1 MEELLKILVVDDD
14 QVDRMAVRR
23 SLQAAGLKV
32 ELQEVHDC
40 AAAIALLQAQAFDCV
55 FLDYRLPDAD
65 GLTLV
70 QAVRHLG
77 IKVPLV
83 VLTGQGDEQTAVKL
97 IKAGAADY
105 LSKAN
110 LSPDSLSRS
119 LLNTI
124 RIHRA
129 EMQAEEARQQLRES
143 EERFRSLVQNSSDI
157 VTIIDTNGTVY
168 YASPSV
174 ESILGYQPEDLVGK
188 CAFEALHPEDAPKV
202 LTTIGKLI
210 QKPGMIMPI
219 EFRFRHA
226 NGTWIYLEAVGN
238 NRLGDPSIKGVVVN
252 SRDIT
257 ERKRA
262 ESEYQEALV
271 ALDQSEA
278 RFRRLAESN
287 MIGIIVADLHSNIIE
302 ANAAFLKMVGYT
314 REELL
319 AGHLHWSEMTP
330 PEYKPM
336 DERAIEELRTSGVC
350 SPWEKEYIR
359 KDGSRISILIG
370 AALLE
375 GSQETAICFVLEITE
390 RKWVEKALQE
400 SVRNARQY
408 TTQLRGLTDA
418 ALAMNAALSVEGVLE
433 VITEQARTII
443 GAHQAITSLM
453 LDETGLQTI
462 NTISVSDKYAAWR
475 QRDKLLDGTG
485 IYSLVWSMNQP
496 MRMTQAELEAHP
508 VWRSFNEAV
517 DNHPPLRG
525 WLAAPLTGRSGHNI
539 GLIQLSD
546 KYENEFT
553 ENDEAM
559 IVQLAQMASVAI
571 ENAQLYRE
579 AQKVGENLRQAIVIL
594 GEQQQQLR
602 TLQHLTNLLN
612 QSLADLP
619 ALLQVMVSAVCDAI
633 PEAQF
638 CLIGLYDLQRNCLKL
653 TATAGVSTEKLQ
665 RAVSLYTRD
674 GLLGQVFLTGG
685 ARKLQGEALNSD
697 QSEDM
702 PASMCAVAIES
713 SQARRL
719 GVLAIGNWEDPL
731 AFDEEDCY
739 LLGGFGEQAAI
750 AINNAQLIN
759 TLEEREERLAKQ
771 NEILAHQN
779 RELEHQRQQIQL
791 QNLKLIEATQLKSQF
806 LATMSH
812 ELRTPINAIT
822 GFSQLMLRQ
831 RQNPLN
837 SQQVDMVERILNNGK
852 NLLALINDIL
862 DLSKIE
868 AGRMELQ
875 LEEINLV
882 QLVRIT
888 VEELRSLAE
897 EKQLTLQVH
906 APLENLKI
914 INDSTR
920 LRQILVNLISN
931 AIKFTEVGSVQVL
944 VEEVSPEELAI
955 AVHDTG
961 IGISQKDLQHIFKEF
976 WQVDQTTTRK
986 YQGTGLG
993 LAICQR
999 LINMMSGTITV
1010 ESKLG
1015 EGSTFRIEFPR
1026 QASLS
1031 TSPSL
1036 N

>member
-1 MEELLKILVVDDD
+1 
-14 QVDRMAVRR
+14 
-23 SLQAAGLKV
+23 
-32 ELQEVHDC
+32 
-40 AAAIALLQAQAFDCV
+40 
-55 FLDYRLPDAD
+55 
-65 GLTLV
+65 
-70 QAVRHLG
+70 
-77 IKVPLV
+77 
-83 VLTGQGDEQTAVKL
+83 
-97 IKAGAADY
+97 
-105 LSKAN
+105 
-110 LSPDSLSRS
+110 
-119 LLNTI
+119 
-124 RIHRA
+124 
-129 EMQAEEARQQLRES
+129 
-143 EERFRSLVQNSSDI
+143 
-157 VTIIDTNGTVY
+157 
-168 YASPSV
+168 
-174 ESILGYQPEDLVGK
+174 
-188 CAFEALHPEDAPKV
+188 
-202 LTTIGKLI
+202 
-210 QKPGMIMPI
+210 
-219 EFRFRHA
+219 
-226 NGTWIYLEAVGN
+226 
-238 NRLGDPSIKGVVVN
+238 
-252 SRDIT
+252 
-257 ERKRA
+257 
-262 ESEYQEALV
+262 
-271 ALDQSEA
+271 
-278 RFRRLAESN
+278 
-287 MIGIIVADLHSNIIE
+287 
-302 ANAAFLKMVGYT
+302 MVGYT

-822 GFSQLMLRQ
+822 GFSQLLLRQ

-955 AVHDTG
+955 SVHDTG